1 MDDSAE
7 ADAENNIEPE
17 NSISDALGMKGE
29 ENVSDITDAF
39 VENLLLENLTDLGV
53 EFIDPTSVDSENISD
68 LTDTCKT
75 NDSNEIGLENYIC
88 DTNDNE
94 LEAIDDITAA
104 DFENHNFESS
114 QTDAKKEDQS
124 D

>member
-88 DTNDNE
+88 DTNENE
-94 LEAIDDITAA
+94 LKAIDDITAA

>member
-39 VENLLLENLTDLGV
+39 VENLLLENLK
-53 EFIDPTSVDSENISD
+53 I
-68 LTDTCKT
+68 
-75 NDSNEIGLENYIC
+75 
-88 DTNDNE
+88 
-94 LEAIDDITAA
+94 
-104 DFENHNFESS
+104 
-114 QTDAKKEDQS
+114 
-124 D
+124 